1 MFALLLTCCLFAPA
15 PQGASALA
23 GDPVAPRAAAVAVS
37 GEAELTPFEA
47 LASAESR
54 VEEHVRRK
62 WRARADRLAARHRP
76 FWMPT
81 ALAERASSRWLAD
94 LPVERLLVHVDR
106 TDRERVHEFGRSYQT
121 TLRVAEVSAS
131 AERARR
137 GLRAALGRVE
147 RVAAWKAGVVAVG
160 WFLLGVALTW
170 LDRLSRG
177 YMTGRLRALGALSAA
192 SLPAVLFL
200 V

>member
-1 MFALLLTCCLFAPA
+1 MFLLLSTVLSIGLA
-15 PQGASALA
+15 PQHVAAETAAL
-23 GDPVAPRAAAVAVS
+23 PCAAVEVR
-37 GEAELTPFEA
+37 GDAELSPAGA
-47 LASAESR
+47 LASAER
-54 VEEHVRRK
+54 RAEQHVRRV
-62 WRARADRLAARHRP
+62 WRER
-76 FWMPT
+76 
-81 ALAERASSRWLAD
+81 AEREAALRSHSWVPDLLIEREIDRWLAD

-177 YMTGRLRALGALSAA
+177 YMTGRLRALGALGAA